1 MDAEIEATGNTPRR
15 QADFVYNLAPTYSFG
30 NQGQHLIALSILGT
44 TKSFAQDD
52 NVLVMPGYAYFN
64 LIGKIG
70 LTDGLSLVLS
80 ANNLFDTVGITEVE
94 GVDGAYGSN
103 RLARA
108 RSISGRST
116 TLSLQYKF

>member
-1 MDAEIEATGNTPRR
+1 
-15 QADFVYNLAPTYSFG
+15 
-30 NQGQHLIALSILGT
+30 LIALSILGT

-94 GVDGAYGSN
+94 GVDGAFGSN

>member
-1 MDAEIEATGNTPRR
+1 
-15 QADFVYNLAPTYSFG
+15 
-30 NQGQHLIALSILGT
+30 
-44 TKSFAQDD
+44 
-52 NVLVMPGYAYFN
+52 MPGYAYFN

-94 GVDGAYGSN
+94 GVDGAFGSN